1 MSCEADL
8 AALLS
13 QPWGE
18 GACRGYTILALER
31 CGYRPTEISRV
42 MAELHEVFDSPHP
55 RRPRPIM
62 NTAAISSETFCPKG
76 GARKTGGIC
85 RPFSFPHREHITY

>member
-1 MSCEADL
+1 MSFETDL

-31 CGYRPTEISRV
+31 CGYRPTDISRV
-42 MAELHEVFDSPHP
+42 MAELHEVLDFITPQEAHAHYE
-55 RRPRPIM
+55 R
-62 NTAAISSETFCPKG
+62 SS
-76 GARKTGGIC
+76 
-85 RPFSFPHREHITY
+85 Y

>member
-1 MSCEADL
+1 MSFEADL

-42 MAELHEVFDSPHP
+42 MAELHEVFDFTSPQEDQAHYEH
-55 RRPRPIM
+55 
-62 NTAAISSETFCPKG
+62 SS
-76 GARKTGGIC
+76 
-85 RPFSFPHREHITY
+85 Y

>member
-1 MSCEADL
+1 MSFDAEL

-42 MAELHEVFDSPHP
+42 MAELHEVFGCTTLEEAQAHY
-55 RRPRPIM
+55 
-62 NTAAISSETFCPKG
+62 
-76 GARKTGGIC
+76 
-85 RPFSFPHREHITY
+85 EHSGY

>member
-1 MSCEADL
+1 MSFVADL

-13 QPWGE
+13 QPWGG

-42 MAELHEVFDSPHP
+42 MAELHEVFDFTSPQEAQAHYEH
-55 RRPRPIM
+55 
-62 NTAAISSETFCPKG
+62 SS
-76 GARKTGGIC
+76 
-85 RPFSFPHREHITY
+85 Y

>member
-1 MSCEADL
+1 MSFEAEL

-13 QPWGE
+13 QLWSE

-42 MAELHEVFDSPHP
+42 MAELHGVFDFTSPQEAQTHYEH
-55 RRPRPIM
+55 
-62 NTAAISSETFCPKG
+62 SS
-76 GARKTGGIC
+76 
-85 RPFSFPHREHITY
+85 Y

>member
-1 MSCEADL
+1 MSFEADL

-42 MAELHEVFDSPHP
+42 MAELHEVFDFISPQEAQAHYEH
-55 RRPRPIM
+55 
-62 NTAAISSETFCPKG
+62 SS
-76 GARKTGGIC
+76 
-85 RPFSFPHREHITY
+85 Y

>member
-1 MSCEADL
+1 MSFDAEL

-42 MAELHEVFDSPHP
+42 MAELHEVFDFTTLEEAQAHY
-55 RRPRPIM
+55 
-62 NTAAISSETFCPKG
+62 
-76 GARKTGGIC
+76 
-85 RPFSFPHREHITY
+85 EHSGY

>member
-1 MSCEADL
+1 MSFEADL

-42 MAELHEVFDSPHP
+42 MAELHEVLDFTSPQEAQAHYEH
-55 RRPRPIM
+55 
-62 NTAAISSETFCPKG
+62 SS
-76 GARKTGGIC
+76 
-85 RPFSFPHREHITY
+85 Y

>member
-1 MSCEADL
+1 MSFEADL

-42 MAELHEVFDSPHP
+42 MAELHEVFDFILPQEAQAHYEH
-55 RRPRPIM
+55 
-62 NTAAISSETFCPKG
+62 SS
-76 GARKTGGIC
+76 
-85 RPFSFPHREHITY
+85 Y

>member
-1 MSCEADL
+1 MSFETDL

-31 CGYRPTEISRV
+31 CGYRPTDISRV
-42 MAELHEVFDSPHP
+42 MAELHEVLDFITPQEAQAHYERSP
-55 RRPRPIM
+55 
-62 NTAAISSETFCPKG
+62 
-76 GARKTGGIC
+76 
-85 RPFSFPHREHITY
+85 Y

>member
-1 MSCEADL
+1 MSFEADL

-31 CGYRPTEISRV
+31 CGYRPAEISRV
-42 MAELHEVFDSPHP
+42 MAELHEVLDFTSPQEAQAHYEH
-55 RRPRPIM
+55 
-62 NTAAISSETFCPKG
+62 SS
-76 GARKTGGIC
+76 
-85 RPFSFPHREHITY
+85 Y

>member
-1 MSCEADL
+1 MSFDAEL

-31 CGYRPTEISRV
+31 CGYRPAAIERV
-42 MAELHEVFDSPHP
+42 MAELHEVFGCTTLEEAQAHYERS
-55 RRPRPIM
+55 
-62 NTAAISSETFCPKG
+62 G
-76 GARKTGGIC
+76 
-85 RPFSFPHREHITY
+85 Y

>member
-1 MSCEADL
+1 MSFEADL

-18 GACRGYTILALER
+18 GACRGYMILTLER

-42 MAELHEVFDSPHP
+42 MAELHEVLDFTTPQEAQAHYERSP
-55 RRPRPIM
+55 
-62 NTAAISSETFCPKG
+62 
-76 GARKTGGIC
+76 
-85 RPFSFPHREHITY
+85 Y

>member
-1 MSCEADL
+1 MNIEPEL

-31 CGYRPTEISRV
+31 CGYRPTDISRV
-42 MAELHEVFDSPHP
+42 MAELHEVLDSITPQEAQAHYE
-55 RRPRPIM
+55 R
-62 NTAAISSETFCPKG
+62 SS
-76 GARKTGGIC
+76 
-85 RPFSFPHREHITY
+85 Y